1 MPSCLRLPRTVNG
14 NGNSLMEGV
23 TIGADEGWD
32 LSKLVELEVLCRES
46 LLWLGLD
53 NLEFDIVGLGHRKNG
68 R

>member
-1 MPSCLRLPRTVNG
+1 
-14 NGNSLMEGV
+14 MEGV
-23 TIGADEGWD
+23 TIGADKGWD

-53 NLEFDIVGLGHRKNG
+53 NLEFDTVGLGHRKNG